1 MTPPEAQPIAFYP
14 DCSHRTIERARPS
27 RWGAAPCMAA
37 PEVNRP
43 LGDLSLTRYRFSA
56 AQTLSL
62 ASTAIV
68 AAVLGIAVIV
78 DRRR

>member
-1 MTPPEAQPIAFYP
+1 
-14 DCSHRTIERARPS
+14 
-27 RWGAAPCMAA
+27 MAA